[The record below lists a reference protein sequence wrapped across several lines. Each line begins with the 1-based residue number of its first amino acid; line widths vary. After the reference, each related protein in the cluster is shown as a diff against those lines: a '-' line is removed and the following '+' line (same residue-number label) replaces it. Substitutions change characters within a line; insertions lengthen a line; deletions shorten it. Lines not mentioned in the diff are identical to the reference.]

1 MGWEFPVEALP
12 YPIAKTVA
20 FGMVAQ
26 HRGKQEGFQ
35 MDVLCEIDLV
45 LESEA
50 LCGVVPHFL
59 VSVFG
64 VVARPCQILL
74 CDDLGGGSVP
84 T

>member
-12 YPIAKTVA
+12 YPIAKSVA

-45 LESEA
+45 LEAEA
-50 LCGVVPHFL
+50 LGGVVAQLL
-59 VSVFG
+59 VGVFG
-64 VVARPCQILL
+64 VVARPCQVFLFRL
-74 CDDLGGGSVP
+74 
-84 T
+84 